1 MTDKYLRADGAHV
14 TDDSASAEFDLP
26 LLDDTHEVESHDEAE
41 HGPATIELL
50 NLQTVMSA
58 WQDATSRLEQT
69 HAALRSEVS
78 RLSNE
83 LAVKNRELARKNR
96 LADLGQI
103 ASHVAHEVRNNLVPV
118 SLYAGLLRRRLAGDT
133 DGLEVL
139 EKIQS
144 GLTALDAMVHDMLN
158 FTADKEPSLAITSV
172 RSLVEDVVFSLRPQF
187 AAQGIR
193 LNVDVP
199 QSTVVAVDREA
210 LKRAVLNLVLNSLD
224 AMPQGGELEVTAV
237 EGRDAVELEI
247 ADSGPGLS
255 EEARRRAFEPFFTTK
270 SSGIGLGLAIVYRLV
285 ESHGGSVIAC
295 NCPEGGAAFTI
306 RLPRRAAAKEAV
318 A

>member
-1 MTDKYLRADGAHV
+1 MSDHFIRADGAHRS
-14 TDDSASAEFDLP
+14 DSYAQSSESAAQ
-26 LLDDTHEVESHDEAE
+26 HEGAPSGE
-41 HGPATIELL
+41 GPATIELL

-78 RLSNE
+78 RLSHE

-118 SLYAGLLRRRLAGDT
+118 SLYAGLLRRRLSDDPGSA
-133 DGLEVL
+133 EVL
-139 EKIQS
+139 EKIQA

-158 FTADKEPSLAITSV
+158 FTADKEPTLGIVGV
-172 RSLVEDVVFSLRPQF
+172 RALVEEVLASLRPQF
-187 AAQGIR
+187 AAQGIALR
-193 LNVDVP
+193 LDVAT
-199 QSTVVAVDREA
+199 STIVAADREA
-210 LKRAVLNLVLNSLD
+210 LRRAVLNLVLNALD
-224 AMPQGGELEVTAV
+224 AMPHGGELAVTGV
-237 EGRDAVELEI
+237 DCRNGVELEI

-255 EEARRRAFEPFFTTK
+255 DEARRRAFEPFFTTK
-270 SSGIGLGLAIVYRLV
+270 ASGIGLGLAIVYRLV
-285 ESHGGSVIAC
+285 ESHGGNVTAC

-306 RLPRRAAAKEAV
+306 RLPRRAQAQEAAA
-318 A
+318 

>member
-1 MTDKYLRADGAHV
+1 MTNKFLRADGAHV
-14 TDDSASAEFDLP
+14 TDETALAQSESPHADAPFSDASP
-26 LLDDTHEVESHDEAE
+26 DDAD
-41 HGPATIELL
+41 HGPAVIEML

-118 SLYAGLLRRRLAGDT
+118 SLYAGLLRRRLAGDV

-139 EKIQS
+139 EKIQA

-158 FTADKEPSLAITSV
+158 FTADKEPTLAITSV
-172 RSLVEDVVFSLRPQF
+172 RSLVEDVIASLRPQF

-193 LNVDVP
+193 LRLDVP
-199 QSTVVAVDREA
+199 QATTIAVDREA

-224 AMPQGGELEVTAV
+224 AMPLGGELEITAV
-237 EGRDAVELEI
+237 ESRDAVELEI

-255 EEARRRAFEPFFTTK
+255 DEARRRAFEPFFTTK

-285 ESHGGSVIAC
+285 ESHGGSVIVC

-306 RLPRRAAAKEAV
+306 RLPRRAVSKEA
-318 A
+318 AA

>member
-1 MTDKYLRADGAHV
+1 MIYEPNNERVVRTDGAHV
-14 TDDSASAEFDLP
+14 DDVADAADLA
-26 LLDDTHEVESHDEAE
+26 D
-41 HGPATIELL
+41 HGPATIEML

-69 HAALRSEVS
+69 HSALRSEVS
-78 RLSNE
+78 RLSHE

-118 SLYAGLLRRRLAGDT
+118 SLYAGLLRRRIAGDP
-133 DGLEVL
+133 GSIEVL

-158 FTADKEPSLAITSV
+158 FTADREPTLAVVGV
-172 RSLVEDVVFSLRPQF
+172 RELVDEIVSSLRPQF

-193 LNVDVP
+193 LRLDCAV
-199 QSTVVAVDREA
+199 STTVAADREA
-210 LKRAVLNLVLNSLD
+210 LRRAILNLVLNALD
-224 AMPQGGELEVTAV
+224 AMPAGGELAITAV
-237 EGRDAVELEI
+237 ECRDAVELEI

-255 EEARRRAFEPFFTTK
+255 DEARRRAFEPFFTTK
-270 SSGIGLGLAIVYRLV
+270 ASGIGLGLAIVYRLV
-285 ESHGGSVIAC
+285 ESHGGDVIAC

-306 RLPRRAAAKEAV
+306 RLPRRAQAKEA
-318 A
+318 AA